1 LVKAEVKSEVEL
13 ESKSKP
19 DSKSAV
25 KNIARAPEVNI
36 GMVGHVDHGKTTL
49 VKSLSGIWTDQHS
62 EEIKRGI
69 SIRLGYA
76 DATFRK
82 CPKCPEPD
90 AYTVEEKCA
99 ICGSETRILRTVSF
113 VDSPGHETLMAT
125 MLCGAAIM
133 DGAVLVISAN
143 EPCPQP
149 QTKEHLMALNIT
161 GIDRIVIV
169 QNKIDLMTREK
180 VMEHYIQIKDFVKGT
195 VAENAPIVPISA
207 QQNINIDLVIEAI
220 EKIIPTPSRDVEKP
234 PLLLIAR
241 SFDVNWPGTSPDDLK
256 GGVIGGSLSQ
266 GVLRKGDKIEICP
279 GRLVESEG
287 KKQWVPIQTKVVSLL
302 AGGQTQEDIS
312 PGGLVGVG
320 TLLDPFMTK
329 SDALV
334 GQVAGEP
341 GNLPP
346 VKLGFIMDMQLLER
360 VVGAQEEAAVKP
372 IHSSEPLML
381 NIGTATTVGVVV
393 SARGDGTVQVQLKR
407 PICAELGDRVAV
419 SRRIGARWRLIGV
432 GTITE

>member
-1 LVKAEVKSEVEL
+1 MVK
-13 ESKSKP
+13 
-19 DSKSAV
+19 
-25 KNIARAPEVNI
+25 PEVNI

-49 VKSLSGIWTDQHS
+49 VRSLSGVWTDQHS

-76 DATFRK
+76 DATFRR

-90 AYTVEEKCA
+90 CYTVEAKCPH
-99 ICGSETRILRTVSF
+99 CGTETDVLRTVSF

-161 GIDRIVIV
+161 GIERIVIV
-169 QNKIDLMTREK
+169 QNKIDLIPKEQ
-180 VMEHYIQIKDFVKGT
+180 VVEHYNQIKSFVKGT
-195 VAENAPIVPISA
+195 VAENAPIIPISA
-207 QQNINIDLVIEAI
+207 QQNINIDMVVEAI
-220 EKIIPTPSRDVEKP
+220 EKTIPTPERDVNKP
-234 PLLLIAR
+234 ALLKIAR
-241 SFDVNWPGTSPDDLK
+241 SFDVNRPGATPDNLK

-266 GVLRKGDKIEICP
+266 GTLHSGDKIEIAP
-279 GRLVESEG
+279 GRLVDYEG
-287 KKQWVPIQTKVVSLL
+287 RKQWVPIQTKVVTLL
-302 AGGQTQEDIS
+302 AGSEPQDEIT

-320 TLLDPFMTK
+320 TLLDPVMTK
-329 SDALV
+329 SDTLV
-334 GQVAGEP
+334 GQVAGEA
-341 GNLPP
+341 GKLPP
-346 VKLGFIMDMQLLER
+346 VKYTFTMDMQLLER
-360 VVGAQEEAAVKP
+360 VVGATDESMVEP

-381 NIGTATTVGVVV
+381 NVGTATTVGVVS
-393 SARGDGTVQVQLKR
+393 SAREGGVVQVQLKR
-407 PICAELGDRVAV
+407 PVCAEVGDRVAV

-432 GTITE
+432 GTIIE

>member
-1 LVKAEVKSEVEL
+1 MAKSDIKSEVKS
-13 ESKSKP
+13 
-19 DSKSAV
+19 DSKTEAE
-25 KNIARAPEVNI
+25 KPAPKKPEVNI

-49 VKSLSGIWTDQHS
+49 VKSLSGVWTDQHS
-62 EEIKRGI
+62 EEVKRGI

-82 CPKCPEPD
+82 CPNCLAPD
-90 AYTVEEKCA
+90 AYSVEEKCPH
-99 ICGSETRILRTVSF
+99 CGTETEVLRTVSF

-161 GIDRIVIV
+161 GIDKIVIV
-169 QNKIDLMTREK
+169 QNKIDLMSREE
-180 VMEHYIQIKDFVKGT
+180 VMEHYRQIKDFIKGT

-207 QQNINIDLVIEAI
+207 QQNLNVDMVIQAI
-220 EKIIPTPSRDVEKP
+220 EETIPTPPRDIDKP
-234 PLLLIAR
+234 PLLKVAR
-241 SFDVNWPGTSPDDLK
+241 SFDINRPGATPEALK

-266 GVLRKGDKIEICP
+266 GVLHVGDKIEICP
-279 GRLVESEG
+279 GRLVEYEG
-287 KKQWVPIQTKVVSLL
+287 RKQWVPIQTKVVTLL
-302 AGGQTQEDIS
+302 AGSHIQDEIT
-312 PGGLVGVG
+312 PGGLMGVG
-320 TLLDPFMTK
+320 TLLDPIMTK

-334 GQVAGEP
+334 GQVAGEL
-341 GNLPP
+341 GKLPP
-346 VKLGFIMDMQLLER
+346 ARGTFTMNMQLLER
-360 VVGAQEEAAVKP
+360 VVGVTDESNVEP

-381 NIGTATTVGVVV
+381 NVGTATTVGVVT
-393 SARGDGTVQVQLKR
+393 SAREGGVVQVQLKR
-407 PICAELGDRVAV
+407 PVCADIGDRVAV

-432 GTITE
+432 GTIIE